1 MQVKPAPGEPKES
14 VMSVESFSVLGMT
27 CGHCV
32 SAVTS
37 EVSKIDGVTKVEVD
51 LPSGAVTVESDRP
64 VDADAF
70 AAAIDEAG
78 YTVAP

>member
-1 MQVKPAPGEPKES
+1 
-14 VMSVESFSVLGMT
+14 MSVKSFNVVGMT

-51 LPSGAVTVESDRP
+51 LPSGVVSVESDRP

-70 AAAIDEAG
+70 AAAVDEAG

>member
-1 MQVKPAPGEPKES
+1 
-14 VMSVESFSVLGMT
+14 MSVESFKVVGMT

-32 SAVTS
+32 AAVSS

-51 LPSGAVTVESDRP
+51 LTSGAVTVESDRP
-64 VDADAF
+64 VDPNAF

-78 YTVAP
+78 YALAP

>member
-1 MQVKPAPGEPKES
+1 
-14 VMSVESFSVLGMT
+14 MSVESFNVVGMT

-32 SAVTS
+32 AAVSS

-51 LPSGAVTVESDRP
+51 LTSGAVTVESDRP
-64 VDADAF
+64 VDPNAF

-78 YTVAP
+78 YELAP

>member
-1 MQVKPAPGEPKES
+1 MKPAPGEPKES

-51 LPSGAVTVESDRP
+51 LHSGAVTVESDRP

>member
-1 MQVKPAPGEPKES
+1 
-14 VMSVESFSVLGMT
+14 MSVESFNVVGMT

-32 SAVTS
+32 AAVTS

-51 LPSGAVTVESDRP
+51 LASGAVTVESDRALDP
-64 VDADAF
+64 NAF

-78 YTVAP
+78 YALAP

>member
-1 MQVKPAPGEPKES
+1 MKPAPGEPKES